1 MSVKV
6 KPLVFTSTPDDS
18 LVVVDVYAGGST
30 STEPLNLVQKLTN
43 ETSGTL
49 SKILGGMNTN
59 KAGLFKKAA
68 DFVLSNKDF
77 KSKDFAKT
85 MLGEVFPNAKT
96 ALNDLKGGLIN
107 TVAQSVGLNADT
119 ALAAYRS
126 VKDGDY
132 NNVLS
137 QMATSNPLVKLYLD
151 GHEIV
156 KRAEDVDSLGDL
168 FNVAGSIFGNT
179 QIGKVLNLGEEFSA
193 LKGLVDA
200 AVSLRAPELADYLIS
215 KVDDNHK
222 DRLKR
227 ATAQQAARS
236 GDLYTFYSYLYQM
249 NVAEAL
255 AEDPDM
261 TTNLLSTYRHPTEN
275 GPTIEDANMLVSI
288 LDKINP
294 NWNGSVTGRPD
305 VSIWLDVSDDLRE
318 LVYMDGRYVPLLISA
333 DDVRV
338 ESFEESVG
346 RTMNWVTLKEGTA
359 QNLI

>member
-6 KPLVFTSTPDDS
+6 KPLLYTTTPDDS

-30 STEPLNLVQKLTN
+30 STEPMNLVQKISN
-43 ETSGTL
+43 ETTGTL
-49 SKILGGMNTN
+49 SKILGGVNTN

-96 ALNDLKGGLIN
+96 ALNDLKGGLISS
-107 TVAQSVGLNADT
+107 VAGSIGISADT
-119 ALAAYRS
+119 ALMAYRT

-132 NNVLS
+132 SNVLNQLAS
-137 QMATSNPLVKLYLD
+137 TDPLVKFYLD
-151 GHEIV
+151 GQAIV
-156 KRAEDVDSLGDL
+156 KKAEDVDSLGDL
-168 FNVAGSIFGNT
+168 FSVAGSIFGDSR
-179 QIGKVLNLGEEFSA
+179 IGNILNMSEEFKA
-193 LKGLVDA
+193 LKGLVDT
-200 AVSLRAPELADYLIS
+200 AVALRAPELADYLIG
-215 KVDDNHK
+215 KVDDDHK
-222 DRLKR
+222 ERLKR

-236 GDLYTFYSYLYQM
+236 GDIYTFYSYIYQM

-261 TTNLLSTYRHPTEN
+261 PVNLLASYRHPKDI

-288 LDKINP
+288 LDKLNP
-294 NWNGSVTGRPD
+294 NWNGAVSGRPD
-305 VSIWLDVSDDLRE
+305 VSIWTDVSDDMRS
-318 LVYMDGRYVPLLISA
+318 LVYMDGRFVPLLVAA
-333 DDVRV
+333 DGIRT
-338 ESFEESVG
+338 ESLTESVA
-346 RTMNWVTLKEGTA
+346 RTMDWVSLKEGSG